1 MGGMSEVAAPR
12 IVAVRE
18 RILKANDLLARG
30 LRARF
35 LAAGTVVVSLVSS
48 PGAGKTALL
57 EALLPRLSN
66 RYRMAV
72 LVGDL
77 ATEHDAQRLRRSAPA
92 VPARQITTGSVCHLD
107 AAMVERAIEGWDL
120 SALDWLWIENV
131 GNLVCPAAYDLGE
144 GRRWVLLAAT
154 EGEDKPSK
162 YPAIFQGA
170 DLTIF
175 TKMDLAPAVEFDG
188 GAARR
193 HVQAVRPGMRVMEVS
208 ARTGAG
214 LEELMAETIACAGS
228 CGG

>member
-1 MGGMSEVAAPR
+1 MSEAAAPR

-18 RILKANDLLARG
+18 RILKANDLRARR

-35 LAAGTVVVSLVSS
+35 QAAGTGVISLVSS

-57 EALLPRLSN
+57 EALLPRMAE

-77 ATEHDAQRLRRSAPA
+77 ATENDAERLRRAAPA
-92 VPARQITTGSVCHLD
+92 VPARQIATGTVCHLD
-107 AAMVERAIEGWDL
+107 AAMVERALEGWAL
-120 SALDWLWIENV
+120 AALDWLWIENV

-144 GRRWVLLAAT
+144 QRRWVLLSAT

-170 DLTIF
+170 DLTLF
-175 TKMDLAPAVEFDG
+175 TKMDLAGAVGFDAA
-188 GAARR
+188 AARAN
-193 HVQAVRPGMRVMEVS
+193 VQAVRPGMRVLEIS
-208 ARTGAG
+208 ARSGAG
-214 LEELMAETIACAGS
+214 MDGLAAEIGR
-228 CGG
+228 